1 MLQPL
6 EHRTI
11 VSMATLRETTQA
23 RVIQTVSRALKCK
36 VDAHS
41 TRDNTAAWDSL
52 RHIEV
57 VFSLEDELGLEF
69 TEAEQA
75 ELLGV
80 QRIVDVVMQ
89 RHAA

>member
-1 MLQPL
+1 M
-6 EHRTI
+6 E
-11 VSMATLRETTQA
+11 TLRETTEA
-23 RVIQTVSRALKCK
+23 RVIQTVSRALKSP
-36 VDAHS
+36 VNANS
-41 TRDNTAAWDSL
+41 NRDNTPAWDSL

-69 TEAEQA
+69 SESEQP

-80 QRIVDVVMQ
+80 QRIVDVVMK

>member
-1 MLQPL
+1 MG
-6 EHRTI
+6 
-11 VSMATLRETTQA
+11 TLRETTEA
-23 RVIQTVSRALKCK
+23 RVIKTVGRALKSA
-36 VDAHS
+36 VNADS

-69 TEAEQA
+69 SEAEQP

-80 QRIVDVVMQ
+80 QRIVEVVMR